1 MIQEYGKNIGSRRQ
15 VNRGDVDRAF
25 GECAAVVEALVTTQR
40 VEHGYLDPEAC
51 LSCLE
56 EHAEGGDMLVV
67 HSAGQNIFAD
77 RRQISAALK
86 REIESIRIILPHCG
100 GAFCGK
106 EDVVSQMFCSLLTV
120 KTGRPVKY
128 VLSREE
134 SMLASTKR
142 HPFYGTVKAG
152 ADASGKLLAVEVN
165 LVGDT
170 GAYTSVCDIVMTR
183 GATHASGPYEVDNV
197 RVDVIGVYTNN
208 PIGGAMRGFG
218 TPQVAFAI
226 EVTMDKLAEALGIDP
241 VEFRLTNALEPGKK
255 TGAGQRL
262 LRSVGLKECIEK
274 AAEASAW
281 HDFKRSRRRAPEEE
295 NPWRRGIGI
304 GLAFKNVG
312 LGNASERDK
321 AAAEITLE
329 PGDRVKIRTGA
340 AEVGQGM
347 TTILCQLAAEA
358 LGVPYEQVDI
368 EIGDTLRTPES
379 GVSSASRQTFMT
391 GNAVVRAAQELKE
404 QILRVASDVIDVP
417 FELLNIEEG
426 VIRAGGNPN
435 LLMTL
440 GELCQRAGERTFK
453 ADNLYV
459 PPITHAWGESDE
471 EGYKTHVT
479 YGYGAQ
485 IAEVRVNEDTG
496 EVVVDR
502 IVAAHDV
509 G

>member
-1 MIQEYGKNIGSRRQ
+1 YAADLYVAGMLHAAVLRSPHPHARIRSIDTAEAEALTGVHGVLTAKDVPHNRYGLITPDQPVLAEGKVRCVGEPVLAVAAESEDIAHEALKKVRIVWEVLPGILDPREALKPEVPYVQDLEPEGQVIQEYGKNIGSRRQ

-100 GAFCGK
+100 GAFGGK
-106 EDVVSQMFCSLLTV
+106 EDVVSQIICSLLTV

-340 AEVGQGM
+340 AEV
-347 TTILCQLAAEA
+347 
-358 LGVPYEQVDI
+358 
-368 EIGDTLRTPES
+368 
-379 GVSSASRQTFMT
+379 
-391 GNAVVRAAQELKE
+391 
-404 QILRVASDVIDVP
+404 
-417 FELLNIEEG
+417 
-426 VIRAGGNPN
+426 
-435 LLMTL
+435 
-440 GELCQRAGERTFK
+440 
-453 ADNLYV
+453 
-459 PPITHAWGESDE
+459 
-471 EGYKTHVT
+471 
-479 YGYGAQ
+479 
-485 IAEVRVNEDTG
+485 
-496 EVVVDR
+496 
-502 IVAAHDV
+502 
-509 G
+509 

>member
-1 MIQEYGKNIGSRRQ
+1 
-15 VNRGDVDRAF
+15 
-25 GECAAVVEALVTTQR
+25 
-40 VEHGYLDPEAC
+40 
-51 LSCLE
+51 
-56 EHAEGGDMLVV
+56 
-67 HSAGQNIFAD
+67 
-77 RRQISAALK
+77 
-86 REIESIRIILPHCG
+86 
-100 GAFCGK
+100 
-106 EDVVSQMFCSLLTV
+106 
-120 KTGRPVKY
+120 
-128 VLSREE
+128 
-134 SMLASTKR
+134 
-142 HPFYGTVKAG
+142 
-152 ADASGKLLAVEVN
+152 
-165 LVGDT
+165 
-170 GAYTSVCDIVMTR
+170 
-183 GATHASGPYEVDNV
+183 
-197 RVDVIGVYTNN
+197 
-208 PIGGAMRGFG
+208 
-218 TPQVAFAI
+218 
-226 EVTMDKLAEALGIDP
+226 
-241 VEFRLTNALEPGKK
+241 FRLTNALEPGKK

-404 QILRVASDVIDVP
+404 QILRVASDVMDVP

-509 G
+509 GRTIHPAAVRGQIGGGIVQGLGYTLWEEYRVENGKPKSKLFKKCGMPGIDQVPKIKTIIVEDHEADGPFGAKGVGEISTVPTAPAIANAIYDAVGVRITDLPVTPAKVRAALRARQKLVETAS